1 MTNNKNNINKKKNFH
16 THTQKEKQT
25 ARADDS
31 IMDDKL
37 FVMMFVYQI
46 LVSSQILE

>member
-1 MTNNKNNINKKKNFH
+1 MTNNNNI
-16 THTQKEKQT
+16 TQTEKEKQT

-37 FVMMFVYQI
+37 FVMMFTRKYCYSGVQKKIY
-46 LVSSQILE
+46 